1 MSNLDKEIIVRR
13 LAIIK
18 YLYNLGVQQSMQV
31 DTVAGFSILSFHDCA
46 EMFLLLVAENKG
58 MKGEEVFMNYWNK
71 IPELTLKE
79 SMRILK
85 DRRVN
90 IKHKGLFP
98 SKSDIEISR
107 ITMADFLNQNTKIQF
122 DMDFSSVSISSLISY
137 NRVKEHIDVAEE
149 YLVKNDF
156 YNCLVNAKIAFME
169 LLSSYESSKRGKYHI
184 NSIVNVGLKIGN
196 EYQKLIGNDRELGE
210 QWFRNVSETTNR
222 IREILKITALGIDYR
237 KYAFFEYIT
246 PETNVYW
253 TNNSSEYHSM
263 PKDYYESRFNLR
275 MSDCQ
280 FCIEFVID
288 SALKLQEFDYDIN
301 NILK

>member
-137 NRVKEHIDVAEE
+137 NRVKEYIDVAEE

>member
-263 PKDYYESRFNLR
+263 PKIT
-275 MSDCQ
+275 MKA
-280 FCIEFVID
+280 D
-288 SALKLQEFDYDIN
+288 SICV
-301 NILK
+301 

>member
-137 NRVKEHIDVAEE
+137 NRVKEYIDAAEE

-184 NSIVNVGLKIGN
+184 NSIVNVGRKIGN
-196 EYQKLIGNDRELGE
+196 EYQKLIGHDRELGE
-210 QWFRNVSETTNR
+210 QWFRNVSETMNR